1 MVCFPSL
8 FSFAKFLEVLIYSP
22 AICTLTLA
30 LCEHTT
36 PPHPRPPS
44 DLPLPRSR
52 LNIIR
57 HFSCQASVVSF
68 TLSAIDDI
76 FELRVPRLQII
87 RGGDRILERRF
98 SSSVP
103 DRLND
108 SKLDDDKKTLRREMM
123 AWWMGL
129 SDYMNRIVGGMEYIL
144 YPEDSRCI
152 WC

>member
-22 AICTLTLA
+22 AICTLILA

-36 PPHPRPPS
+36 PPHPWPPS
-44 DLPLPRSR
+44 DVPLPQSR
-52 LNIIR
+52 LNIIH
-57 HFSCQASVVSF
+57 HFSYQASVISF
-68 TLSAIDDI
+68 TLYAIDDI
-76 FELRVPRLQII
+76 FELCVPCLHII
-87 RGGDRILERRF
+87 RGGDRILERRLL
-98 SSSVP
+98 SSVQ

-108 SKLDDDKKTLRREMM
+108 SNLDDDKKMLRREMM

-129 SDYMNRIVGGMEYIL
+129 SDYINRIVGGMEYVL
-144 YPEDSRCI
+144 YPEDSQCI